1 MRLSL
6 AVPIVTLGLVAFV
19 FAARAQASPTEAPD
33 QAAPRTPQQLQLAS
47 LMVPVRWANG
57 RLGVKAMTPVL
68 DLDGEDLVA
77 PVCWLVPRIRDA
89 VIVTLHKEPV
99 PGGAHGKFDFTDV
112 TKRLTQAVNAALGE
126 AKVNEVSLVPGTRPT
141 AVSARFAR
149 TVQCGKKREKKSETR
164 SDH

>member
-6 AVPIVTLGLVAFV
+6 AVPIVTLALVAFA
-19 FAARAQASPTEAPD
+19 FAARAQASSTGTPD
-33 QAAPRTPQQLQLAS
+33 EAAPRTPQQLQLAS

-89 VIVTLHKEPV
+89 VIVTLHKEPI
-99 PGGAHGKFDFTDV
+99 PGGSHGEFDFADV
-112 TKRLTQAVNAALGE
+112 TNRLTQAVNAALGE
-126 AKVNEVSLVPGTRPT
+126 AKVSGVSLVPGTRPT

-149 TVQCGKKREKKSETR
+149 TVQCGKRREKKNEAKG
-164 SDH
+164 DH